1 MTLTQET
8 EDTFRI
14 KSWTNSAELSVG
26 MIVTRAKLNKWCEM
40 PGVEIRVP
48 GWTPAADDDRQLD
61 LFTKAEIKAI
71 KSVIA
76 TP

>member
-1 MTLTQET
+1 
-8 EDTFRI
+8 
-14 KSWTNSAELSVG
+14 